1 MLALYL
7 MDCFLSCQAGQSVSS
22 SIVSVAKSCFPSMQA
37 KVTDLLDFPSSLSE
51 TIPGHGPDH
60 LLLIQKSAF
69 PSPPSGPGDSFVP
82 EHAGL
87 Q

>member
-1 MLALYL
+1 MALYL
-7 MDCFLSCQAGQSVSS
+7 MDCFLSCQAGQSIPSSTVS
-22 SIVSVAKSCFPSMQA
+22 IAKSRFPSVQA
-37 KVTDLLDFPSSLSE
+37 NVTDLLDFPSSLSE

-60 LLLIQKSAF
+60 LLLIQESTF
-69 PSPPSGPGDSFVP
+69 PSPPSGPGDPFVP